1 VGPAEQRYRELVT
14 ARERAREAGPWALAV
29 GARGDAGFRVPPVSR
44 RETLGHACGERS
56 DVGRAV
62 SKGGW
67 AEFKVGGPGTT
78 VLVLFLFSVFIFLS
92 FPFQISS
99 KFKFK
104 SFVANLIHRL
114 YYVMT
119 SSNLGMYLYIIYV
132 FIPHDICLLLFSKF
146 WNLF

>member
-44 RETLGHACGERS
+44 RETPGRARGERS

-67 AEFKVGGPGTT
+67 AKFKVGGPGTT
-78 VLVLFLFSVFIFLS
+78 VLVLFFYFLFLFSFH
-92 FPFQISS
+92 FPF
-99 KFKFK
+99 K
-104 SFVANLIHRL
+104 SAPN
-114 YYVMT
+114 
-119 SSNLGMYLYIIYV
+119 SNSNLLWQTLSTDYIM
-132 FIPHDICLLLFSKF
+132 S
-146 WNLF
+146 

>member
-44 RETLGHACGERS
+44 RETPGRARGERS

-67 AEFKVGGPGTT
+67 AKFKVGGPGTT
-78 VLVLFLFSVFIFLS
+78 VLVLFFIFCFY
-92 FPFQISS
+92 FPFISLSNQLQIQIQIFCGKPYPQIILCHD
-99 KFKFK
+99 KF
-104 SFVANLIHRL
+104 
-114 YYVMT
+114 
-119 SSNLGMYLYIIYV
+119 
-132 FIPHDICLLLFSKF
+132 
-146 WNLF
+146 